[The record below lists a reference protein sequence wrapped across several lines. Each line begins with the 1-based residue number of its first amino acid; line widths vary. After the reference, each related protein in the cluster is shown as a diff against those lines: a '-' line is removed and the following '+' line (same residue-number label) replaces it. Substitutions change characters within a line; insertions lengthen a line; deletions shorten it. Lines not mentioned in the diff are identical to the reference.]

1 MFYLFITLFLLG
13 IITTLFFINKK
24 SKKLKTPTE
33 IKFDLS
39 ICNGGG
45 YYICFINSN
54 LSVPEDVSL
63 RVFIKTN
70 NSFAPY
76 CAGEF
81 KIPLGNSKIQGN
93 SPQINGRFEYAEL
106 QLITSSSN
114 KDFTY
119 TASSNQTNEY
129 SGPCF

>member
-45 YYICFINSN
+45 YYIVFINTN
-54 LSVPEDVSL
+54 VPVPEDVEAKI
-63 RVFIKTN
+63 FIKTSISVAP
-70 NSFAPY
+70 SFV
-76 CAGEF
+76 GSF
-81 KIPLGNSKIQGN
+81 IIPSGSSTVYGNS
-93 SPQINGRFEYAEL
+93 SSINGRFEYAY
-106 QLITSSSN
+106 ISSLSSPSN
-114 KDFTY
+114 DTY
-119 TASSNQTNEY
+119 LYNIGPTQTREF